1 MTDDRD
7 TDDHGFDGA
16 LGDASNF
23 GDAAHWEAALNG
35 ALMGLLFDQSSDRHN
50 DRPSEPHDANAND
63 VLQAAFDALLFGD
76 KAALFA
82 TGEAGRVRAWVAND
96 DAAPNGFGRIMF
108 ARGDDIAAASHLS
121 GALDAR
127 SPQITTNLAISSG
140 RAANDNVIWVGSDGD
155 DGFSGVYG
163 RDPSVAVLDN
173 GDALIAWVG
182 TDDAIHAQF
191 LPSNAAGHWDAGDD
205 TERQKLDQ
213 LLMNLGD
220 SATQSGGKAG
230 RVAVTATGQNS
241 FAAVWTSEFA
251 VNSILM
257 GTILTLG
264 TAARADGNSEDADAS
279 HWTVS
284 DIPPQSLPAGS
295 GAFSV
300 AVSDAGT
307 LTVSFASDSD
317 AASDGSGASH
327 AVVLHL
333 DRDEAADAE
342 QVKIVG
348 SDPDSNIT
356 TDGHSTAASHA
367 VHHGDSDGLEN
378 NGLPHG
384 NDAGHTSSGGHSGTS
399 IHTTNSE
406 THFGPTI
413 AVADDGHAFVGGF
426 APDADPE
433 QPNPYY
439 VTPVDAH
446 GKPSGPPIEVTPNA
460 IAIDS
465 DHPTLDVAPTLTGT
479 HDGFAVA
486 WVEKDGSGPATI
498 KDVQVQAFDGH
509 GKPLGSAPVTVAT
522 SHGQAAS
529 FSDVTTGYT
538 HRDATST
545 PDHTADQTNVSAAPA
560 AEPPSG
566 LLAVAF
572 VENATT
578 EGFGTLKAQLFS
590 VPDDGA
596 AGGLTA
602 LGADGEAGG
611 DNDAVFQMTNEADGL
626 CRDPAIEGL
635 DHGTLAVAWVQQTDH
650 GDGPDVVRGVI
661 MTPGE
666 DVALQELDL
675 TSFMPNGVTDGTD
688 PVLASDA
695 AGDLIIGWIQAALLG
710 GYEAESA
717 VYRRNGHNG
726 WDRPDHSV
734 TIGSFTDIPHDFAI
748 AVTGSG
754 DTLSLVVAWRDGDN
768 NVTTAHFDIGTDQSG
783 PALDVHS
790 SGSDDG
796 LSSGLGL
803 AALPDGQ
810 VLLVY
815 GSSDGH
821 DSTIT
826 AAVVQLT
833 SGDTTTVVSIE
844 TSSGKDV
851 DNSGHNSG
859 PETDANSG
867 SNSGSN
873 SGPENCNSDASALG
887 DNGGP
892 GSSSD
897 DTHAVADI
905 APLAPVSD
913 AVASPATV
921 VVNYASDLIQ
931 FVSNDNVV
939 SPAAVTATD
948 DPAAHET
955 TGHADESCAPTA
967 QDVAALEAM
976 ASPNTDNS
984 GSSHSSDG
992 SNSGPGSNYGSG
1004 AVTIDDATPAHDL
1017 SHNSGHDTSSG
1028 GSSASGGSGSGS
1040 GGHSVDTASA
1050 NDNSTPHFGD
1060 TALTITT
1067 GYGNDVADY
1076 ITADEQAAMVPE
1088 PVSILFEAL
1097 QFANAFND
1105 AANGDVMLFDDSNV
1119 VTISQFKLSDI
1130 NDPRHDVPLT

>member
-7 TDDHGFDGA
+7 TDHLGFDGSV
-16 LGDASNF
+16 GDAPNF
-23 GDAAHWEAALNG
+23 DDAAHWEAALNG
-35 ALMGLLFDQSSDRHN
+35 ALMGLLFD
-50 DRPSEPHDANAND
+50 RPGAQPSQPPAANAHD
-63 VLQAAFDALLFGD
+63 ILQAAFDALLFGD
-76 KAALFA
+76 SVSSF
-82 TGEAGRVRAWVAND
+82 TMGDAGRARAWVAND

-108 ARGDDIAAASHLS
+108 TRGDDIAAAGHLS
-121 GALDAR
+121 GVLDAS
-127 SPQITTNLAISSG
+127 SPQISTNMAISSG
-140 RAANDNVIWVGSDGD
+140 RAANDNIIWIGSDGD

-191 LPSNAAGHWDAGDD
+191 LPSNAAGHWDAADNE
-205 TERQKLDQ
+205 ERQKLDQ

-220 SATQSGGKAG
+220 SAAQSGGKAG
-230 RVAVTATGQNS
+230 RIAVTATGQNS

-251 VNSILM
+251 LNSVLM

-264 TAARADGNSEDADAS
+264 TAARAGDNSENADAS

-284 DIPPQSLPAGS
+284 DIPPQSLPAGA

-333 DRDEAADAE
+333 EGHETADAE
-342 QVKIVG
+342 PALIASSDSDQVT
-348 SDPDSNIT
+348 T

-367 VHHGDSDGLEN
+367 GHHGDSGGLEN

-384 NDAGHTSSGGHSGTS
+384 NDAGHTSSGGLGGASN
-399 IHTTNSE
+399 HTNASDA
-406 THFGPTI
+406 HFGPTI
-413 AVADDGHAFVGGF
+413 AVADDGRAFVGGF
-426 APDADPE
+426 APDADPK

-446 GKPSGPPIEVTPNA
+446 GKPSGPPIVVTTHA
-460 IAIDS
+460 IGIDS
-465 DHPTLDVAPTLTGT
+465 DHPTLEVAPTLTGT

-486 WVEKDGSGPATI
+486 WVAKDGSGPATI
-498 KDVQVQAFDGH
+498 KDVQIQAFDGH

-545 PDHTADQTNVSAAPA
+545 PDHTADQTNATAAPA

-572 VENATT
+572 IENATT

-596 AGGLTA
+596 AGAGDGLTA

-635 DHGTLAVAWVQQTDH
+635 DHGTLAVAWVQQTEY

-666 DVALQELDL
+666 GIAIEEIDL
-675 TSFMPNGVTDGTD
+675 TSFMPNGVADGTD

-717 VYRRNGHNG
+717 VYRRNGHNS

-734 TIGSFTDIPHDFAI
+734 TVGSFTDIPHDFAM
-748 AVTGSG
+748 
-754 DTLSLVVAWRDGDN
+754 
-768 NVTTAHFDIGTDQSG
+768 
-783 PALDVHS
+783 P
-790 SGSDDG
+790 
-796 LSSGLGL
+796 
-803 AALPDGQ
+803 
-810 VLLVY
+810 
-815 GSSDGH
+815 
-821 DSTIT
+821 
-826 AAVVQLT
+826 
-833 SGDTTTVVSIE
+833 
-844 TSSGKDV
+844 
-851 DNSGHNSG
+851 
-859 PETDANSG
+859 
-867 SNSGSN
+867 
-873 SGPENCNSDASALG
+873 
-887 DNGGP
+887 
-892 GSSSD
+892 
-897 DTHAVADI
+897 
-905 APLAPVSD
+905 PVRVRCPSRHPCRYCERR
-913 AVASPATV
+913 VP
-921 VVNYASDLIQ
+921 DLIDRSRCQ
-931 FVSNDNVV
+931 
-939 SPAAVTATD
+939 
-948 DPAAHET
+948 
-955 TGHADESCAPTA
+955 
-967 QDVAALEAM
+967 
-976 ASPNTDNS
+976 
-984 GSSHSSDG
+984 
-992 SNSGPGSNYGSG
+992 
-1004 AVTIDDATPAHDL
+1004 
-1017 SHNSGHDTSSG
+1017 
-1028 GSSASGGSGSGS
+1028 SARS
-1040 GGHSVDTASA
+1040 
-1050 NDNSTPHFGD
+1050 
-1060 TALTITT
+1060 
-1067 GYGNDVADY
+1067 
-1076 ITADEQAAMVPE
+1076 
-1088 PVSILFEAL
+1088 
-1097 QFANAFND
+1097 
-1105 AANGDVMLFDDSNV
+1105 
-1119 VTISQFKLSDI
+1119 
-1130 NDPRHDVPLT
+1130 